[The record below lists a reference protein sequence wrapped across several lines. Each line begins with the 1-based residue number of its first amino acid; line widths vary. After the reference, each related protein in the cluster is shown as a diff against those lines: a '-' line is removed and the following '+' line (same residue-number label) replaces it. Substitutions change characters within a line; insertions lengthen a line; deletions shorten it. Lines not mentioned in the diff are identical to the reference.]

1 MCTGVELA
9 LIGASTAAT
18 VYSVDQQKAAGRQQ
32 KRAFEAEQRK
42 AEVQN
47 VRAVRQQVR
56 QARLAQAQMS
66 NIAGQTGG
74 MFGSGLAGGQAST
87 QSQLAGN
94 LNYMSNIA
102 AENTAISNAQI
113 AASNNMVNAAI
124 GQQVGQMAGTIFG
137 QMYSPTATTA
147 FDDMAGPLGSGSAGR
162 QRTITGGR

>member
-1 MCTGVELA
+1 MAAVSSIVLGIAAV
-9 LIGASTAAT
+9 GTA
-18 VYSVDQQKAAGRQQ
+18 YSIDQQKAAGRQQ

-87 QSQLAGN
+87 QSQLSGN

-102 AENTAISNAQI
+102 RENTAISNAQI

-124 GQQVGQMAGTIFG
+124 GQQVGSMAGTIFG

-147 FDDMAGPLGSGSAGR
+147 FDDKAGPLGSGSAGR

>member
-1 MCTGVELA
+1 MAAVSSIMLGVA
-9 LIGASTAAT
+9 VAGTA
-18 VYSVDQQKAAGRQQ
+18 YSIDQQKAAGRQQ

-102 AENTAISNAQI
+102 RENTAISNAQI
-113 AASNNMVNAAI
+113 AASQASVNASI
-124 GQQVGQMAGTIFG
+124 GQSVTSLSGTIFSDLG
-137 QMYSPTATTA
+137 G
-147 FDDMAGPLGSGSAGR
+147 FKGMAKNKGAE
-162 QRTITGGR
+162 